1 MTRHFRFPSDLR
13 LTAPTDGAA
22 MVGLVGGVDT
32 VRGRTVRNA
41 AVHLSVGLTAATLAP
56 RQLDTET
63 QVEVKALK
71 HHGFLKALVPDL
83 GEKVRTFVK
92 IAMIRETEKP

>member
-1 MTRHFRFPSDLR
+1 MSLEGVKLTYSSRKIQVIEPENSEETLSSPRRATRRFRVPSGLR

-32 VRGRTVRNA
+32 VGGRTVGNA

-56 RQLDTET
+56 RQLHTET
-63 QVEVKALK
+63 PRLA
-71 HHGFLKALVPDL
+71 
-83 GEKVRTFVK
+83 
-92 IAMIRETEKP
+92 